1 MKQCGLR
8 RDTIDKF
15 YTKSSVVDICMD
27 MFNKSINTA
36 KSDIVIEPSAG
47 NGSFIQRIKQ
57 LGVAYEFYDL
67 VPENSEIVERD
78 YLKYANCENN
88 SYHVIGNPPF
98 GRQSSTAIKFIKKS
112 AEYAKSISFI
122 LPKSFKKPSMQR
134 HFPLTYHLINEI
146 DLPENSFLLNDK
158 EYNVPCVF
166 QIWIKQSYNRAIIEK
181 LVPEKFEFVKKQDN
195 PDIAI
200 RRVGV
205 NAGKIFTNIDKSEQS
220 HYFIKF
226 INGNIEENIKALEK
240 NVFEFN
246 NTVGPR
252 SLSKQEIIHE
262 FEKNLN

>member
-1 MKQCGLR
+1 MLKVYHLFCQR
-8 RDTIDKF
+8 VSK
-15 YTKSSVVDICMD
+15 
-27 MFNKSINTA
+27 NK
-36 KSDIVIEPSAG
+36 
-47 NGSFIQRIKQ
+47 
-57 LGVAYEFYDL
+57 
-67 VPENSEIVERD
+67 
-78 YLKYANCENN
+78 
-88 SYHVIGNPPF
+88 
-98 GRQSSTAIKFIKKS
+98 
-112 AEYAKSISFI
+112 
-122 LPKSFKKPSMQR
+122 SMQR

-166 QIWIKQSYNRAIIEK
+166 QIWIKQSYNRVIIEK

-195 PDIAI
+195 LDIAI

-205 NAGKIFTNIDKSEQS
+205 NAGKISTDSDKSEQS

-252 SLSKQEIIHE
+252 SLSKQEIIYE